1 MWPMAE
7 VSSVRI
13 SSALFPASLA
23 SIMACMHSGVSGR
36 NGPIP
41 FPTKLRS
48 LGARDEEREGDG
60 EVCALD
66 VKKRERKGEW
76 KRGEKLER
84 DRWKKDKE
92 IGRKSGRQ
100 KGGGEEKEYE
110 CDISTQV
117 KGVSASLC

>member
-48 LGARDEEREGDG
+48 LGARDEGREGDG

-66 VKKRERKGEW
+66 VKNEEERAQRRMEERGGIRKRQVEERQGDRKKEWQTERRRGRKG
-76 KRGEKLER
+76 
-84 DRWKKDKE
+84 
-92 IGRKSGRQ
+92 
-100 KGGGEEKEYE
+100 
-110 CDISTQV
+110 V
-117 KGVSASLC
+117 